1 MSQVNQARLAAGFSK
16 SPLPA
21 VSVEEN
27 DVNINI
33 TAETEGGE
41 STAPEVVE
49 AEPAVID
56 TEVDVD
62 AIPLDTSETPEAS
75 ELEVQE
81 VQDQADETVDD
92 IQELDSSLDSLESI
106 YYTLANISAEG
117 MEITPAVA
125 RLTHVAVQN
134 AIGRFGLTTDDAGVA
149 SIEAIELAPQAQI
162 EASMEGI
169 AETIKQGALQVAE
182 QMKKLITYLGEQI
195 KVLLTATGRSSKR
208 LDQVEGALRGFKGE
222 FNGTVNVPAILNGHY
237 KAADLNK
244 AAQAGK
250 DFLSAKVADIGVLAK
265 SANVTPDAIKS
276 AFAKANASAAK
287 YADKE
292 ALPGFK
298 FGVTEEGVVY
308 PVKIEGKAV
317 EGTITQSEAAGII
330 TAARALLNVSKDYNS
345 AKGSRKQ
352 VSDAISAGA
361 SKGAGDDQQAKA
373 VADGRRKLAKAW
385 SRQVNEE
392 TRVAG
397 MLVSYANAAGSVV
410 AQSLK
415 GKAKAAQ
422 AAEA

>member
-16 SPLPA
+16 SPLPT

-41 STAPEVVE
+41 SSAPEVVE

-62 AIPLDTSETPEAS
+62 AVPLDTSETPEAS

-134 AIGRFGLTTDDAGVA
+134 AIGRYGLTPADAGVA
-149 SIEAIELAPQAQI
+149 SIEAIELAPQAEI
-162 EASMEGI
+162 EVSMEGI
-169 AETIKQGALQVAE
+169 AETAKAGAKYIADL
-182 QMKKLITYLGEQI
+182 MKKLIDQI
-195 KVLLTATGRSSKR
+195 GDFLKTMLTATGRTEKR
-208 LDQVEGALRGFKGE
+208 ISDVESALRSFKGTWNSE
-222 FNGTVNVPAILNGHY
+222 LTAPAILNGWV
-237 KAADLNK
+237 KPADLNK

-250 DFLSAKVADIGVLAK
+250 DFLSAKYADIAVLAK
-265 SANVTPDAIKS
+265 SDIQDGKKVVE
-276 AFAKANASAAK
+276 AFTKANMGIAK
-287 YADKE
+287 YGDGEVMPAASLYLYPTVGSAVMSVKGGE
-292 ALPGFK
+292 AK
-298 FGVTEEGVVY
+298 SVTVS
-308 PVKIEGKAV
+308 
-317 EGTITQSEAAGII
+317 QSEAAGIL
-330 TAARALLNVSKDYNS
+330 AAAKDLVAAAKTYNNGKS
-345 AKGSRKQ
+345 ARKQ
-352 VSDAISAGA
+352 ITDSIRNFEQKNADVA
-361 SKGAGDDQQAKA
+361 A
-373 VADGRRKLAKAW
+373 VAARRKLATAW
-385 SRQVNEE
+385 SRQLNEE
-392 TRVAG
+392 TRVASR
-397 MLVSYANAAGSVV
+397 LVTYANAAAALV
-410 AQSLK
+410 AQGMK
-415 GKAKAAQ
+415 GGKKAEK

>member
-16 SPLPA
+16 SPLPT

-41 STAPEVVE
+41 STAPEVAE

-56 TEVDVD
+56 SEVDVD

-134 AIGRFGLTTDDAGVA
+134 AIGRFGLTPADAGVA
-149 SIEAIELAPQAQI
+149 SVEAIELAPQAEI
-162 EASMEGI
+162 EVSMEGI
-169 AETIKQGALQVAE
+169 AETAKAGAKFIAE
-182 QMKKLITYLGEQI
+182 LMKKLADQI
-195 KVLLTATGRSSKR
+195 SDFLKTILTATGRTEKR
-208 LDQVEGALRGFKGE
+208 ISDVEGALRSFKGTWKSE
-222 FNGTVNVPAILNGHY
+222 ITAPALLNGWV
-237 KAADLNK
+237 KPAQLNQ

-250 DFLSAKVADIGVLAK
+250 DFLSAKYADIAVLAK
-265 SANVTPDAIKS
+265 SDIQDGKKVVDA
-276 AFAKANASAAK
+276 FTKANNGIAK
-287 YADKE
+287 YGDKE
-292 ALPGFK
+292 AMPGVK
-298 FGVTEEGVVY
+298 LHLVPGVGAAIMAVQEGAAAKTVTVS
-308 PVKIEGKAV
+308 
-317 EGTITQSEAAGII
+317 QSEAAGIL
-330 TAARALLNVSKDYNS
+330 AAAKDLVAAAKTYNNGKS
-345 AKGSRKQ
+345 ARKQ
-352 VSDAISAGA
+352 ISDSIRNFEQKDTSVA
-361 SKGAGDDQQAKA
+361 A
-373 VADGRRKLAKAW
+373 VAARRKLATSW
-385 SRQVNEE
+385 SRQLNEE

-397 MLVSYANAAGSVV
+397 RLVSYANAAAAVV
-410 AQSLK
+410 AQGMK
-415 GKAKAAQ
+415 GGKKVEK